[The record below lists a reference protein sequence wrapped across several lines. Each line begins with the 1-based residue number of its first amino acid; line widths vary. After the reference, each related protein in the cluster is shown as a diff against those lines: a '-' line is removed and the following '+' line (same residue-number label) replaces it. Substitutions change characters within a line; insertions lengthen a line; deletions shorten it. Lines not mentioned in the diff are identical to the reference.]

1 MTEVLRC
8 ELNDGVY
15 VLTLNRPND
24 MNALSSALVAA
35 LRTAVDDAA
44 VNPDVKVV
52 IITGQGRAF
61 CSGADLI
68 EAAEV
73 ATSIEAFRSMVLP
86 WRDAFNAIER
96 CPKPVIAAVNGI
108 ALAGGLELALA
119 CDLIVASDAA
129 RLGDGH
135 IRYGLV
141 PGGGASQR
149 LPHAIGSRRA
159 RWLMYSGD
167 VLDAR
172 QAETIGLVQTVFP
185 AASFTDD
192 VHDMALRMARRS
204 GTALAFM
211 KRMSAPRLSDDGLDL
226 EIESAA
232 RVITG
237 ADAREG
243 LAAFAEKR
251 EPIFGSA
258 TPLSTSAART

>member
-1 MTEVLRC
+1 MTDVLRC
-8 ELNDGVY
+8 ELNDGVLA
-15 VLTLNRPND
+15 LTLDRPND

-35 LRTAVDDAA
+35 LRTAIDEAA
-44 VNPDVKVV
+44 LNPDAKVV
-52 IITGQGRAF
+52 VITGAGRAF

-68 EAAEV
+68 EAADI
-73 ATSIEAFRSMVLP
+73 ATSIEAFRSMVIP

-119 CDLIVASDAA
+119 CDLIIASEAA

-149 LPHAIGSRRA
+149 LPQAIGSRQA
-159 RWLMYSGD
+159 RWLMYSGE

-172 QAETIGLVQTVFP
+172 QAEAIGLVQKVFP
-185 AASFTDD
+185 ADSFADD
-192 VHDMALRMARRS
+192 VRETAFRMARRS

-211 KRMSAPRLSDDGLDL
+211 KRMSAPHLSDDGLDL

-237 ADAREG
+237 PDAREG

-251 EPIFGSA
+251 EPVFAST
-258 TPLSTSAART
+258 TPWSTNGART

>member
-8 ELNDGVY
+8 ELTDGVLA
-15 VLTLNRPND
+15 LTLNRPND

-35 LRTAVDDAA
+35 LRTAIDEAA
-44 VNPDVKVV
+44 LNPHVKVV
-52 IITGQGRAF
+52 IVTGEGRAF

-73 ATSIEAFRSMVLP
+73 AKSVEAFRAMVLP
-86 WRDAFNAIER
+86 WRDTFTAIEQ
-96 CPKPVIAAVNGI
+96 CSKPVIAAVNGI

-119 CDLIVASDAA
+119 CDLIVASEAA

-149 LPHAIGSRRA
+149 LPHAVGSRQA

-172 QAETIGLVQTVFP
+172 QAESIGLVQKVFP
-185 AASFTDD
+185 AASFTAD
-192 VHDMALRMARRS
+192 VHEIALRMARRS
-204 GTALAFM
+204 GMALAFM
-211 KRMSAPRLSDDGLDL
+211 KRMSAPHLSDDGLDL

-232 RVITG
+232 RVVTG

-243 LAAFAEKR
+243 LAAFAAKR
-251 EPIFGSA
+251 EPIFGSS
-258 TPLSTSAART
+258 TPLSHNGERI